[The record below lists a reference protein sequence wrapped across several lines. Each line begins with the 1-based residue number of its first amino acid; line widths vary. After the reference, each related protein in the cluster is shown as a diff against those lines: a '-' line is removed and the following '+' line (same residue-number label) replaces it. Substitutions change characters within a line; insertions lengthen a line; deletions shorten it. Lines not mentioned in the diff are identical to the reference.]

1 MARSRMIAGDLARLW
16 DDSVTPIYVLDDD
29 RRIVFCNAACAR
41 WAGTKV
47 GELLGQQC
55 VYHTPAVLAQGADVA
70 AGLCPPPEV
79 FSGQRQTAVVSC
91 AAPDGRLMFRRGHF
105 FPLDD
110 GQNDSAPVLAILEQH
125 DCECPACETANAAGD
140 AGRRDLELHELV
152 RRFRHEAAAR
162 YRTDSLIGGSP
173 AIARAREQI
182 ELAAGSNAHVLIVG
196 PQGAGK
202 EHAAKAIHYA
212 QREPGGL
219 TPLACAVLEPNAL
232 RATLRS
238 LNLRNAESK
247 QPTGTLLLSDV
258 DCLAAEAQR
267 ELAEMLASRALRMR
281 VIATASQPLAPRVA
295 AGEFSRQL
303 AYALSTITIELPPL
317 VERLEDLPLL
327 AQAFLEEANAKSLK
341 QLGRFTPEALDRL
354 AAYPWPGNVD
364 ELAAMAREAHARA
377 HAIEVDTPDLPER
390 IALAA
395 EAASHPPRR
404 EEPIVLEDFLARV
417 EKELIVRAL
426 RRAKGNKSKAA
437 KLLGLT
443 RPRLYRRLIQLGL
456 EQPDGQNTP

>member
-16 DDSVTPIYVLDDD
+16 DDSITPIYVLDDD

-47 GELLGQQC
+47 GELLGQQSA
-55 VYHTPAVLAQGADVA
+55 YHTPAVASQAAGAA
-70 AGLCPPPEV
+70 AGLCPPPQV
-79 FSGQRQTAVVSC
+79 FSGRPQTAVVGC
-91 AAPDGRLMFRRGHF
+91 ATPDGRLVYRRGHF

-125 DCECPACETANAAGD
+125 DCDCPARETADAIGD
-140 AGRRDLELHELV
+140 TDRRDLELHEQV
-152 RRFRHEAAAR
+152 RRFRHAAAGR

-182 ELAAGSNAHVLIVG
+182 ELAAGASAHVLIVG
-196 PQGAGK
+196 PSGAGK

-212 QREPGGL
+212 QRAPGSL
-219 TPLACAVLEPNAL
+219 APLACAVLEPNAI

-238 LNLRNAESK
+238 LSLRNAESK

-258 DCLAAEAQR
+258 DRLAAEAQS
-267 ELAEMLASRALRMR
+267 ELAEMLASHALHMR
-281 VIATASQPLAPRVA
+281 VIATASQPLALRVA
-295 AGEFSRQL
+295 AGDFSRQL

-327 AQAFLEEANAKSLK
+327 AQAFLEEANATSLK

-364 ELAAMAREAHARA
+364 ELAAMVREAHARA
-377 HAIEVDTPDLPER
+377 QAIEVDTPDLPQR

-395 EAASHPPRR
+395 DAASHPPRR
-404 EEPIVLEDFLARV
+404 EEAIELEEFLARV

-437 KLLGLT
+437 KLLGLS